1 MRRLLFGLLIS
12 LNSYAFHKDFAL
24 VNDRAPVEF
33 KLLFESMKY
42 TLKDMQDQIKL
53 VVLCQHINKGLGPLS
68 KEQSMFLLKSESYKS
83 LLEWRHP
90 PSQFQVGSHTIERL
104 KKSLQAN
111 GTIYTPYSKWI
122 LESLIADLENFKEQ
136 GVLDLNNSQKASLKG
151 EKAMQ
156 LQKLQKVLKYSR
168 GWVEQAD
175 TLSAKDFNQLTE
187 NLAWRT
193 LERVKERAAM
203 FRRFSSRAIQDKNE
217 MTFNIPENGMP
228 HTRGQA
234 QLTETKLEAG
244 SGTSSQGDVQGTE
257 GNQDPTPQR
266 DETDQGLADQSKQEK
281 AAAQGTME
289 NINTGNITT
298 PPSELSGAIDELTED
313 IR

>member
-1 MRRLLFGLLIS
+1 MKSLHLIILVS
-12 LNSYAFHKDFAL
+12 LNTFALHKDFAH

-33 KLLFESMKY
+33 KLLFESMKN

-68 KEQSMFLLKSESYKS
+68 TEQSMFLLKSESYKS

-90 PSQFQVGSHTIERL
+90 PSQFQVGTHTIERL
-104 KKSLQAN
+104 KKSMEAN
-111 GTIYTPYSKWI
+111 SSIYTPYSKWI

-136 GVLDLNNSQKASLKG
+136 GVLDLNISQKSGLKG
-151 EKAMQ
+151 EKALQ

-193 LERVKERAAM
+193 LERVKERAVM

-228 HTRGQA
+228 HTRGKT
-234 QLTETKLEAG
+234 QLSETKVDAG
-244 SGTSSQGDVQGTE
+244 SGTASQGEATGVE
-257 GNQDPTPQR
+257 GNQDPGPQS
-266 DETDQGLADQSKQEK
+266 ESSDQGLANQSEKEK

-298 PPSELSGAIDELTED
+298 PPSELSGAIDELTEE

>member
-1 MRRLLFGLLIS
+1 MKSFLLLILVS
-12 LNSYAFHKDFAL
+12 FNAFAFHKDFAL

-83 LLEWRHP
+83 LLEWGHP
-90 PSQFQVGSHTIERL
+90 PSQFQVGTHTIERL
-104 KKSLQAN
+104 KKSMQAN
-111 GTIYTPYSKWI
+111 SSIYTPYSKWI
-122 LESLIADLENFKEQ
+122 LQSLIADLENFKEQ
-136 GVLDLNNSQKASLKG
+136 GVLDLNNSQKAGLKG
-151 EKAMQ
+151 EKALQ

-228 HTRGQA
+228 HTRGKA
-234 QLTETKLEAG
+234 QLTETKVEAG
-244 SGTSSQGDVQGTE
+244 SGTASQGEATGVE
-257 GNQDPTPQR
+257 GNQDSSPQS
-266 DETDQGLADQSKQEK
+266 ESSDQGLANQAEKEK

-298 PPSELSGAIDELTED
+298 PPSELSGAIDELTEE

>member
-1 MRRLLFGLLIS
+1 MKFLLCFCLFAS
-12 LNSYAFHKDFAL
+12 KSFAFHKDFSL

-53 VVLCQHINKGLGPLS
+53 VVLCQHINRGLGPLS

-90 PSQFQVGSHTIERL
+90 PSQFQIGTHTIDRL
-104 KKSLQAN
+104 KKSITTNQS
-111 GTIYTPYSKWI
+111 IYTPYSKWI
-122 LESLIADLENFKEQ
+122 LQSLIADLENFKEQ
-136 GVLDLNNSQKASLKG
+136 GVLDLNNTQKTSLKG
-151 EKAMQ
+151 EKALQ
-156 LQKLQKVLKYSR
+156 LQKLKKVLKYSR

-175 TLSAKDFNQLTE
+175 TLSAKDFNELTE
-187 NLAWRT
+187 SLAWRT

-203 FRRFSSRAIQDKNE
+203 FRRFSSKAIQDKEE

-228 HTRGQA
+228 HSRGKT
-234 QLTETKLEAG
+234 QLSEPVAENG
-244 SGTSSQGDVQGTE
+244 QGTSSAGESKGVE
-257 GNQDPTPQR
+257 GNQDPSTES
-266 DETDQGLADQSKQEK
+266 DSTDQGLANQSNQEK

-289 NINTGNITT
+289 NIDTGNITT
-298 PPSELSGAIDELTED
+298 PPSELSGAIDELTEE